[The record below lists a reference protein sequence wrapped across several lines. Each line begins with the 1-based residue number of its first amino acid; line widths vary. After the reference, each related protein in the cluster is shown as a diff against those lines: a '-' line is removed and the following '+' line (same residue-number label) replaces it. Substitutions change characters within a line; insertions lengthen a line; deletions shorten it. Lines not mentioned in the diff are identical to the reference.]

1 MTSNIFRPAFH
12 HFSWL
17 DLFIERTLTV
27 TKGGR
32 IKERFK
38 TQPCV
43 DILFLLGIIRWKND
57 NKDIFFPKEIYSC
70 FIMLNIL
77 NLKVYRQKNRF
88 KQQKYTLSSDS
99 VYHVGYFK
107 SFHSLLSWTEKN
119 NLMHVWSIQ
128 FCHLSL
134 KLTEKII
141 DRCVLSIHRA
151 IWRLT

>member
-1 MTSNIFRPAFH
+1 M
-12 HFSWL
+12 
-17 DLFIERTLTV
+17 

-99 VYHVGYFK
+99 VYHVGYFN

-128 FCHLSL
+128 FLPFVTEVNRKNNRPLRSL
-134 KLTEKII
+134 YPSSNLTFNLEFRQKMHNRIEI
-141 DRCVLSIHRA
+141 EWK
-151 IWRLT
+151 WRGL